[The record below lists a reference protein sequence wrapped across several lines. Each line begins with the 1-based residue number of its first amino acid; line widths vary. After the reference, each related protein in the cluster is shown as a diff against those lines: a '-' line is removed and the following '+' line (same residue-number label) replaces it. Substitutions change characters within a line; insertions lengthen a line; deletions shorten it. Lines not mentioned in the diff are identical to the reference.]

1 MGSLSAVV
9 PLGGELSI
17 PNCICLG
24 ANSANQGSHP
34 REEWGSWG
42 PGTPVGPTS
51 VGAEQGHPGPGLVSE
66 PWAMSRVRLRLL
78 CVEEEAESPCLWSV
92 VWTLNQDSPCI
103 SSRSFLVRGAAR
115 RGSRLLHPGQ
125 EGLG

>member
-1 MGSLSAVV
+1 MGNLSAVV
-9 PLGGELSI
+9 PLGDELSI

-51 VGAEQGHPGPGLVSE
+51 VWHRAGAPRSRAHIRASGYEQSAAAASVCRGRSREPVSLVGGVDCKTGRPLYFE
-66 PWAMSRVRLRLL
+66 
-78 CVEEEAESPCLWSV
+78 
-92 VWTLNQDSPCI
+92 
-103 SSRSFLVRGAAR
+103 
-115 RGSRLLHPGQ
+115 
-125 EGLG
+125 